1 MERLADFIYG
11 AMHLIGYRH
20 PIHPALV
27 HMPIGLVVGAVV
39 FIFAAPYFK
48 NRALDRAAFYA
59 LILAF
64 LFYFPTA
71 FMGIMDWQHFYAGAW
86 IFVFKMKL
94 ALAAL
99 LLVLLIWAIYLSVR
113 NRIEGGAV
121 ASWWNKAVHV
131 LLLLNV
137 VGLGYFG
144 GQIVYGGQRSIKT
157 TEYKVGAAV
166 FEKSCAACHA
176 GGGNIIDPKLPVIG
190 APQLDNEK
198 AFIAWL
204 RNPNK
209 SPHIMLRF
217 PVSRI
222 SDAQAAQLR
231 GYIVNVLEKPRG
243 K

>member
-27 HMPIGLVVGAVV
+27 HMPIGLIFGAFV

-64 LFYFPTA
+64 LFYIPTA
-71 FMGIMDWQHFYAGAW
+71 FMGIMDWQYFYASAW
-86 IFVFKMKL
+86 ILVFKIKL

-99 LLVLLIWAIYLSVR
+99 LFVLLIWALYLSVK

-131 LLLLNV
+131 LMLLDV
-137 VGLGYFG
+137 VGLGYLG
-144 GQIVYGGQRSIKT
+144 GNLVYGGQRAIKT
-157 TEYKVGAAV
+157 AEYKVGGAIY
-166 FEKSCAACHA
+166 EKKCAACHA
-176 GGGNIIDPKLPVIG
+176 QGGNIIAPKLPVIG
-190 APQLDNEK
+190 APQLDDEK

-209 SPHIMLRF
+209 SPHIMLKF
-217 PVSRI
+217 PVSQI

-231 GYIVNVLEKPRG
+231 GYIVNVLEKPR
-243 K
+243 KK